1 MNNMANIVTS
11 TLASAKAAA
20 SGAST
25 ANQKGDAFN
34 PQDIIW
40 ALSLKYMTVLKNCKL
55 ETKYT
60 FKRIIRQLVFQLQ
73 VMNECLVSKVMHEP
87 KFGPSLT

>member
-1 MNNMANIVTS
+1 MHISYNVAKPFQHVIKLYLFQMNNMANIVTS

-34 PQDIIW
+34 PQDII
-40 ALSLKYMTVLKNCKL
+40 
-55 ETKYT
+55 
-60 FKRIIRQLVFQLQ
+60 
-73 VMNECLVSKVMHEP
+73 
-87 KFGPSLT
+87 

>member
-20 SGAST
+20 SGAGT

-34 PQDIIW
+34 PQDII
-40 ALSLKYMTVLKNCKL
+40 
-55 ETKYT
+55 
-60 FKRIIRQLVFQLQ
+60 
-73 VMNECLVSKVMHEP
+73 
-87 KFGPSLT
+87 